1 MIDAF
6 VRMKA
11 GEQRPVYAQVTAQTG
26 TLTIQAGGVVTLV
39 DQAGD
44 ATGAAAAVTG
54 YDVSALAAPRVWY
67 LLDTTALDPGIYTLE
82 FAITA
87 LGSDTITRVYE
98 PVVMVEVDEA
108 IPVVATP

>member
-11 GEQRPVYAQVTAQTG
+11 GEARPVYAQVTAQTG

-39 DQAGD
+39 DQAGE
-44 ATGAAAAVTG
+44 ATGAPVAVTG
-54 YDVSALAAPRVWY
+54 YDATALAAPRVWY
-67 LLDTTALDPGIYTLE
+67 LLDTDGFDAGIYTLE
-82 FAITA
+82 FAFDA
-87 LGSDTITRVYE
+87 LGSDGITRTYE